1 MDPRLSEYL
10 NALKSRLQGATEHT
24 YRPALQALLEGLAK
38 GLYPSG
44 NVKVLNDPKRTGA
57 GAPDFVVILEREST
71 LYENPP
77 PLILGHVETKALG
90 IDLDRLRGR
99 EEEQRERY
107 RKAFPNLLY
116 TNYLDFILYRE
127 GREVARATLD
137 RRKGKSLIP
146 AGEKEVLVLLQRFLG
161 YEGEKIS
168 KADALTAQLAAHA
181 QLLRAA
187 IDQAL
192 QSEEAKEDLEY
203 WQEVFRKSL
212 LPDLQASEFADL
224 LAQTLTYGL
233 FTARL
238 YHRPGHPFTF
248 REAFWSL
255 PNTNPFLKDLFQ
267 SLAPKLAEEPRIA
280 WVLESLSDILER
292 TDIEAILD
300 HFARGGRSD
309 PVLHFYE
316 GFLQS
321 YDPNK
326 RELRGVYYTPDP
338 VVRFI
343 VRGVDW
349 LLKEKFSL
357 SEGLAEDKVYFLDPA
372 TGTGTFLYH
381 VILGIHERF
390 SSRGEAL
397 WRRYAQEKL
406 TQRLFGLELMM
417 VPYTVA
423 HLKLALEL
431 ERLGAKPQGRLAI
444 YLANTLEDPD
454 RDPQLQE
461 VPPFLKGEAEGAYQ
475 VRRHQPILVILG
487 NPPYSGH
494 SANKMDWIKK
504 LVQDY
509 YKVDGQTLEER
520 NPKWL
525 QDDYVKFI
533 RWGEWRLAKVEP
545 GYGMLA
551 YVTNHA
557 YISNPTF
564 RGMRRHLLRTFD
576 EIYILNLH
584 GNKRRKE
591 KAPDGGPDESVFD
604 IQQGVAIAFFL
615 RYPEGKHRDDALA
628 RVFYADLWGTR
639 GRKEDYLNSTPFHK
653 VPWQEVSP
661 KAPFYIFAPKDQS
674 LAEEYERGWSLP
686 DIFPVNSVGIV
697 TARDHFAIAFTEK
710 ELQERIEAFCDKTKS
725 DQEVRREFF
734 GETDPGA
741 KYPAGDNRDWQME
754 KARKELC
761 KDPHWRE
768 HIKPIL
774 YRPFDCRSIIYHRAA
789 IDFGR
794 WELMQNMLEGE
805 NRALLSVRQI
815 SSQAWKHVF
824 CSKGLAGAN
833 CISAQSKEIGYVFPL
848 FTYLNSFGH
857 RKVKPNLS
865 EKFVKALEES
875 TGLTFEPQPE
885 PLLAPGR
892 EERFTPFDVLAYI
905 YAVLHTPSYREKH
918 LDFLEYDFPRIPL
931 PGNQGV
937 FLDLVGIGRQLL
949 RLHTLEGVP
958 EPNVRFEGKKDD
970 QVKQKQEDDQV
981 KQVRFEESPLHGEGK
996 VWINTSLRFEGVPKA
1011 AWEWQVG
1018 GYRPLEKYLK
1028 DRIGR
1033 ILSSEE
1039 IELYRKMVMVAVE
1052 TLRLEE
1058 ELEALKWLV

>member
-10 NALKSRLQGATEHT
+10 NALKSRLYGATEHT
-24 YRPALQALLEGLAK
+24 YRPSLQALLEGLAK
-38 GLYPSG
+38 ELYPSG
-44 NVKVLNDPKRTGA
+44 NVKVLNDPKRTDA

-90 IDLDRLRGR
+90 TDLDRLQGR
-99 EEEQRERY
+99 EEEQRKRY
-107 RKAFPNLLY
+107 LKAFPNLLY

-127 GREVARATLD
+127 GCEVARATLA

-146 AGEKEVLVLLQRFLG
+146 AKEKEVLVLLQRFLG

-168 KADALTAQLAAHA
+168 KADTLTAQLAAHA

-192 QSEEAKEDLEY
+192 QSRGAKDLKY

-238 YHRPGHPFTF
+238 YHQPGHPFTF

-292 TDIEAILD
+292 TDIKVILA

-316 GFLQS
+316 GFLRS

-357 SEGLAEDKVYFLDPA
+357 NEGLAGDKVYFLDPA

-381 VILGIHERF
+381 VILDIHKRL

-397 WRRYAQEKL
+397 WRRYAQERL

-431 ERLGAKPQGRLAI
+431 ERLGAKPQERLAI

-454 RDPQLQE
+454 RDPQLQKVQ
-461 VPPFLKGEAEGAYQ
+461 VPPFLKDEAKGAYQ

-509 YKVDGQTLEER
+509 YKVDGQPLEER

-545 GYGMLA
+545 GYGILA

-557 YISNPTF
+557 YIGNPTF

-591 KAPDGGPDESVFD
+591 KAPDGGPDENVFD

-615 RYPEGKHRDDALA
+615 RYPKGKHQDDALA
-628 RVFYADLWGTR
+628 QVFYADLWGTR
-639 GRKEDYLNSTPFHK
+639 KQKEAYLNSTPFRE

-661 KAPFYIFAPKDQS
+661 KAPFYIFAPKDQR

-697 TARDHFAIAFTEK
+697 TARDHFAIAFTK
-710 ELQERIEAFCDKTKS
+710 QELQERIEAFCDKSKS

-734 GETDPGA
+734 GETSPGA

-761 KDPHWRE
+761 KDSCWRE

-774 YRPFDCRSIIYHRAA
+774 YRPFDCRSIIYHPAA

-794 WELMQNMLEGE
+794 WELMQDMLEGE

-815 SSQAWKHVF
+815 SSQAWNHVF

-833 CISAQSKEIGYVFPL
+833 CLSAQSKEIAYVFPL
-848 FTYLNSFGH
+848 FTHLKSSFGH

-865 EKFVKALEES
+865 QEFVKALEGS
-875 TGLTFEPQPE
+875 TGLTFEPQPD

-905 YAVLHTPSYREKH
+905 YAVLHTPSYREKY

-931 PGNQGV
+931 PRNQGV
-937 FLDLVGIGRQLL
+937 FLGLVGVGRQLL

-958 EPNVRFEGKKDD
+958 EPKVRFEGKKDD
-970 QVKQKQEDDQV
+970 PV

-996 VWINTSLRFEGVPKA
+996 VWINTSLCFEGVPRA
-1011 AWEWQVG
+1011 AWEWRVG

-1028 DRIGR
+1028 DRTGR

-1039 IELYRKMVMVAVE
+1039 VELYRKMVMVAVE